1 MLRYA
6 EKLTR
11 EPGTVEESDVSRLR
25 AVGFSDTDILHIA
38 EVVGYFAYANRVAD
52 GLGIP
57 LEDWIPDD

>member
-11 EPGTVEESDVSRLR
+11 QPANVTESDVSRLR

-38 EVVGYFAYANRVAD
+38 EVVAYFAYANRVAD